1 MSNLVYNGKQNI
13 QIGDVGEQTAYEDE
27 LVRRT
32 SNNIKKTEQKIMN
45 EYNNLNNIKKAEQK
59 LMSDFLPSINDEL
72 DKRRVFLNY
81 KKTSL
86 ENQRTALTKLLE
98 HLLMIELKNKEFDTE
113 EILTKL
119 NMIETELIP
128 YNKIL

>member
-45 EYNNLNNIKKAEQK
+45 EYNNLNNIKKTEQK
-59 LMSDFLPSINDEL
+59 LMSEFLPSINDEL

-86 ENQRTALTKLLE
+86 ENQHTALTKLLE